1 MMMIR
6 FGKVTCICLKVEQEN
21 EALCGFFTATAK
33 CGTFLEVTRFKLLS
47 LNWKQDSCLW
57 QPLFWKF
64 VAVVNAVV

>member
-1 MMMIR
+1 
-6 FGKVTCICLKVEQEN
+6 VEQEN